1 MLEEKTPPRFQALR
15 RFLFHN
21 FWLKLL
27 AFVLAVLIYLMLREG
42 INVQDNEYFKEKQEK
57 PEQRYNMENKLANAE
72 R

>member
-1 MLEEKTPPRFQALR
+1 MLEEKNPPRFQSLR

-27 AFVLAVLIYLMLREG
+27 AFALAVLIYLTLRESISVG
-42 INVQDNEYFKEKQEK
+42 GSEYFRDKQEPK
-57 PEQRYNMENKLANAE
+57 YNLEDKLANAE

>member
-1 MLEEKTPPRFQALR
+1 MTEDKKRPRFAALR

-27 AFVLAVLIYLMLREG
+27 AFVLAVIIYLTLRTG
-42 INVQDNEYFKEKQEK
+42 IRNNGDDYFKDGSE
-57 PEQRYNMENKLANAE
+57 PRYDLKDNVANAE